1 MKEEKTLF
9 QSPAN
14 VDTVTEKRQ
23 RMERYGWILE
33 NSQFDQ
39 DRNVTRLFYTR
50 DLSIPENLQKKE
62 WEEEVRDAVLAQRFA
77 ENNIAYCEHRKNDT
91 KKPRSHKAVIIIM
104 LVAILVCVGL
114 VYLFRFAD
122 ILTYGKFE
130 TKEELEN
137 FKQTFVYQFPDGKTL
152 FGKTEFSYSELIN
165 FLTFVLGG
173 LASLFLAVILIMGRS
188 TRKDRLIQT
197 SEYKYLT
204 ERQKLFE
211 ELSDEA
217 SNVIEE
223 FDDIAE
229 ITFGEQI
236 SQ

>member
-77 ENNIAYCEHRKNDT
+77 ENNIAYCERRKNDT
-91 KKPRSHKAVIIIM
+91 KKPRSHKAVIISI
-104 LVAILVCVGL
+104 AQSGYNYYACCYT
-114 VYLFRFAD
+114 YLRRTRLFVPFCRYFD
-122 ILTYGKFE
+122 LRKVRDQRRIGK
-130 TKEELEN
+130 L
-137 FKQTFVYQFPDGKTL
+137 
-152 FGKTEFSYSELIN
+152 
-165 FLTFVLGG
+165 
-173 LASLFLAVILIMGRS
+173 
-188 TRKDRLIQT
+188 
-197 SEYKYLT
+197 
-204 ERQKLFE
+204 
-211 ELSDEA
+211 
-217 SNVIEE
+217 
-223 FDDIAE
+223 
-229 ITFGEQI
+229 
-236 SQ
+236 

>member
-77 ENNIAYCEHRKNDT
+77 
-91 KKPRSHKAVIIIM
+91 
-104 LVAILVCVGL
+104 
-114 VYLFRFAD
+114 
-122 ILTYGKFE
+122 
-130 TKEELEN
+130 
-137 FKQTFVYQFPDGKTL
+137 
-152 FGKTEFSYSELIN
+152 
-165 FLTFVLGG
+165 
-173 LASLFLAVILIMGRS
+173 
-188 TRKDRLIQT
+188 
-197 SEYKYLT
+197 
-204 ERQKLFE
+204 
-211 ELSDEA
+211 
-217 SNVIEE
+217 
-223 FDDIAE
+223 
-229 ITFGEQI
+229 
-236 SQ
+236 

>member
-77 ENNIAYCEHRKNDT
+77 ENNIAYCER
-91 KKPRSHKAVIIIM
+91 
-104 LVAILVCVGL
+104 
-114 VYLFRFAD
+114 
-122 ILTYGKFE
+122 
-130 TKEELEN
+130 
-137 FKQTFVYQFPDGKTL
+137 
-152 FGKTEFSYSELIN
+152 
-165 FLTFVLGG
+165 
-173 LASLFLAVILIMGRS
+173 
-188 TRKDRLIQT
+188 
-197 SEYKYLT
+197 
-204 ERQKLFE
+204 
-211 ELSDEA
+211 
-217 SNVIEE
+217 
-223 FDDIAE
+223 
-229 ITFGEQI
+229 
-236 SQ
+236 